1 MEQSNNKPTVQ
12 SFDAT
17 ILSISD
23 EARTKSNGKQWI
35 SCEVEFKSGALT
47 GKKFFANRTLG
58 PNKAEI
64 SVGQNVQVLLSF
76 SERDGVKR
84 PFFEIST
91 SRVTSAEEIME
102 LLGA

>member
-1 MEQSNNKPTVQ
+1 MEQSTKKPTVQ
-12 SFDAT
+12 SFDAIILT
-17 ILSISD
+17 ID
-23 EARTKSNGKQWI
+23 DVPRPKSNTKEFLL
-35 SCEVEFKSGALT
+35 CEGEFKSGALL
-47 GKKFFANRTLG
+47 GKTFFANRTLG
-58 PNKAEI
+58 PNKTEI

-91 SRVTSAEEIME
+91 SRVASAEEIMD